1 MLREICFNLIM
12 WDNVKAS
19 EDWLKEQVP
28 PVVHTSMEMI
38 DSARD
43 QNHSFDV
50 MGIKQAHA
58 YVVTGACFSIGLKYA
73 GTAHKGAVD
82 LLTAKVCYFKM
93 LREKSSHW
101 HRPDRCTG
109 NLPGYLRISTSNG
122 HGRYRRTENLE
133 IVP

>member
-1 MLREICFNLIM
+1 M
-12 WDNVKAS
+12 
-19 EDWLKEQVP
+19 
-28 PVVHTSMEMI
+28 VHTSMEMI
-38 DSARD
+38 ESAGN

-93 LREKSSHW
+93 LRENLQPLSSTRSMHP
-101 HRPDRCTG
+101 R

-122 HGRYRRTENLE
+122 HGRYRRTKNIE